1 VIEIKVD
8 DRQVQSM
15 LKKLAAKASDL
26 KPAMRA
32 ISQIMLDAVE
42 ENFEQGGRP
51 KWTPLAPGT
60 IAERLRKGTWPGQI
74 LVRSAGGLAASISAS
89 YDATSA
95 TVGTNKPYAAIH
107 QFGGRTRPHVI
118 RPKGKKALAW
128 AGGRHPVKSV
138 NPPGSQIPARP
149 FLALME
155 DDRREIVAVMKRN
168 LEVVS
173 K

>member
-1 VIEIKVD
+1 MIEIKVD

-15 LKKLAAKASDL
+15 LKKLVAQASDL

-32 ISQIMLDAVE
+32 ISQIMFDAVE
-42 ENFEQGGRP
+42 ENFAQGGRP

-60 IAERLRKGTWPGQI
+60 IAERMRKGTWPGQI
-74 LVRSAGGLAASISAS
+74 LVRSAGGLAASISAH

-107 QFGGRTRPHVI
+107 QFGGKTRPHTI

-128 AGGRHPVKSV
+128 AGGKHPVKV
-138 NPPGSQIPARP
+138 VRHPGSDIPARP
-149 FLALME
+149 FLTLAE
-155 DDRREIVAVMKRN
+155 DDKGEIIATMKRH
-168 LEVVS
+168 LEEA

>member
-8 DRQVQSM
+8 DRQVQAM

-51 KWTPLAPGT
+51 KWTPLSPGT

-138 NPPGSQIPARP
+138 NHPGSQIPARP
-149 FLALME
+149 FLSLME
-155 DDRREIVAVMKRN
+155 DDRREIVATMKRH
-168 LEVVS
+168 LEGA

>member
-1 VIEIKVD
+1 MIEIKVD
-8 DRQVQSM
+8 DRQVQAM
-15 LKKLAAKASDL
+15 LKKLSAKVSDL

-74 LVRSAGGLAASISAS
+74 LVRSAGGLAASISAH

-107 QFGGRTRPHVI
+107 QFGGKTRAHVI

-128 AGGRHPVKSV
+128 AGGRHPVKV
-138 NPPGSQIPARP
+138 VQHPGSDIPARP
-149 FLALME
+149 FLSLAE
-155 DDRREIVAVMKRN
+155 DDRREILATMKRH
-168 LEVVS
+168 LEA